1 MTIPA
6 PTADF
11 AAARD
16 LLNRF
21 PIIDGHNDLPW
32 ALREARS
39 AGSDLPDIAEP
50 VEFTHTD
57 LPRLAEGG
65 VGGQFWSVFVPAELQ
80 GDAAVAA
87 TLEQVDLVRRL
98 VARHPDR
105 LELALTA
112 AQAESITASERV
124 ACLIGAEGGHS
135 IASSL
140 PVLRA
145 LHELGV
151 RYMTLTHNR
160 NVPWADSATDEPA
173 AGGLTPFGREVVREM
188 QRLGMLVDLSH
199 VAPSTMADALD
210 TAQAPVIFS
219 HSSALALCD
228 HPRNVPDE
236 ILARL
241 AGNGGVCMVTFVPGF
256 VSQPCRDWETGLAQQ
271 LRRQGLDPR
280 DPSSR
285 RRADPEW
292 LAAAPAPGGHAGRCG
307 RPRRPRARGGGHRA
321 HRPGRGLRRRGP
333 AARGPSRRVPLPG
346 ADRRAARPGLERR
359 RLRRAGQRQHPA
371 GAARRRGRRGR
382 DQRHPPAVRG
392 PHRGPRRRQA
402 RRLAAALACAH
413 AAVRPDR
420 RVASLF
426 MRLGVLDVGSNTLH
440 LLVVDA
446 HQGARPI
453 PAFSHKAELHFGE
466 HLDGENRLTHECAL
480 QLLGFVEEAL
490 QIAEDK
496 GVHEMLAFAT
506 SAVRDAANGD
516 EVLRMIEEQTGVT
529 IRVLPG
535 PDESRLTF
543 LAARRW
549 HGWSART
556 AADAGHRRRLAGD
569 RGRS

>member
-6 PTADF
+6 PTAGF

-16 LLNRF
+16 LLSRY

-32 ALREARS
+32 ALRQARS
-39 AGSDLPDIAEP
+39 AGPELTDIAQR

-65 VGGQFWSVFVPAELQ
+65 VGGQFWSVYVPAELQ

-87 TLEQVDLVRRL
+87 TIEQVDLVRRL
-98 VARHPDR
+98 AARYPDR

-199 VAPSTMADALD
+199 VAPATMADALD

-241 AGNGGVCMVTFVPGF
+241 HGNNGVCMITFVPAF
-256 VSQPCRDWETGLAQQ
+256 VSQACRDWELGLAQE
-271 LRRQGLDPR
+271 LRHQGLDPR

-285 RRADPEW
+285 RQAGPEW
-292 LAAAPAPGGHAGRCG
+292 LAAH
-307 RPRRPRARGGGHRA
+307 PR
-321 HRPGRGLRRRGP
+321 P
-333 AARGPSRRVPLPG
+333 AATLADVADHADHVREVAGIEHIGVGGDYDGVDQLPEGLADVSRYPALIAELRDRGWSDADCGALASGNILRV
-346 ADRRAARPGLERR
+346 
-359 RLRRAGQRQHPA
+359 LRDAE
-371 GAARRRGRRGR
+371 
-382 DQRHPPAVRG
+382 
-392 PHRGPRRRQA
+392 
-402 RRLAAALACAH
+402 AAAAEISAT
-413 AAVRPDR
+413 RPPS
-420 RVASLF
+420 VA
-426 MRLGVLDVGSNTLH
+426 R
-440 LLVVDA
+440 
-446 HQGARPI
+446 I
-453 PAFSHKAELHFGE
+453 EEL
-466 HLDGENRLTHECAL
+466 
-480 QLLGFVEEAL
+480 
-490 QIAEDK
+490 
-496 GVHEMLAFAT
+496 
-506 SAVRDAANGD
+506 DAAEPVG
-516 EVLRMIEEQTGVT
+516 
-529 IRVLPG
+529 
-535 PDESRLTF
+535 
-543 LAARRW
+543 
-549 HGWSART
+549 
-556 AADAGHRRRLAGD
+556 
-569 RGRS
+569 

>member
-1 MTIPA
+1 VTIPA

-98 VARHPDR
+98 VARYPDR

-173 AGGLTPFGREVVREM
+173 AGGLTPFGHEVVREM

-199 VAPSTMADALD
+199 VAPTTMSDALD

-241 AGNGGVCMVTFVPGF
+241 PGNNGVCMVTFVPGF
-256 VSQPCRDWETGLAQQ
+256 VSQACRDWETGLAQE

-292 LAAAPAPGGHAGRCG
+292 LAAH
-307 RPRRPRARGGGHRA
+307 PR
-321 HRPGRGLRRRGP
+321 P
-333 AARGPSRRVPLPG
+333 AATLSDVADHADHVREVAGIEHIGLGGDYDGVDRLPEGLADVSRYPALIAELRDRGWSDADCGALASGNILRV
-346 ADRRAARPGLERR
+346 
-359 RLRRAGQRQHPA
+359 LRDAE
-371 GAARRRGRRGR
+371 
-382 DQRHPPAVRG
+382 
-392 PHRGPRRRQA
+392 
-402 RRLAAALACAH
+402 AAAAEISAT
-413 AAVRPDR
+413 RPPS
-420 RVASLF
+420 VA
-426 MRLGVLDVGSNTLH
+426 R
-440 LLVVDA
+440 
-446 HQGARPI
+446 I
-453 PAFSHKAELHFGE
+453 
-466 HLDGENRLTHECAL
+466 
-480 QLLGFVEEAL
+480 
-490 QIAEDK
+490 ED
-496 GVHEMLAFAT
+496 L
-506 SAVRDAANGD
+506 DAAEPVG
-516 EVLRMIEEQTGVT
+516 
-529 IRVLPG
+529 
-535 PDESRLTF
+535 
-543 LAARRW
+543 
-549 HGWSART
+549 
-556 AADAGHRRRLAGD
+556 
-569 RGRS
+569 

>member
-1 MTIPA
+1 VTIPA
-6 PTADF
+6 PTAGF

-16 LLNRF
+16 LLSRY

-32 ALREARS
+32 ALRKARS
-39 AGSDLPDIAEP
+39 AGPELTDIGQR

-65 VGGQFWSVFVPAELQ
+65 VGGQFWSVYVPAELQ

-87 TLEQVDLVRRL
+87 TIEQVDLVRRL
-98 VARHPDR
+98 AARYPDW

-199 VAPSTMADALD
+199 VAPATMADALD

-241 AGNGGVCMVTFVPGF
+241 HGNNGVCMITFVPAF
-256 VSQPCRDWETGLAQQ
+256 VSQACRDWELSLAQE
-271 LRRQGLDPR
+271 LRQQGLDPR

-285 RRADPEW
+285 RQAGPEW
-292 LAAAPAPGGHAGRCG
+292 LAAH
-307 RPRRPRARGGGHRA
+307 PR
-321 HRPGRGLRRRGP
+321 P
-333 AARGPSRRVPLPG
+333 AATLADVADHADHVREVAGIEHIGVGGDYDGVDQLPEGLADVSRYPALIAELRDRGWSDADCGALASGNILRV
-346 ADRRAARPGLERR
+346 
-359 RLRRAGQRQHPA
+359 LRDAE
-371 GAARRRGRRGR
+371 
-382 DQRHPPAVRG
+382 
-392 PHRGPRRRQA
+392 
-402 RRLAAALACAH
+402 AAAAEISAT
-413 AAVRPDR
+413 RPPS
-420 RVASLF
+420 VA
-426 MRLGVLDVGSNTLH
+426 R
-440 LLVVDA
+440 
-446 HQGARPI
+446 I
-453 PAFSHKAELHFGE
+453 
-466 HLDGENRLTHECAL
+466 
-480 QLLGFVEEAL
+480 
-490 QIAEDK
+490 ED
-496 GVHEMLAFAT
+496 L
-506 SAVRDAANGD
+506 DAAEPVG
-516 EVLRMIEEQTGVT
+516 
-529 IRVLPG
+529 
-535 PDESRLTF
+535 
-543 LAARRW
+543 
-549 HGWSART
+549 
-556 AADAGHRRRLAGD
+556 
-569 RGRS
+569 